1 MVLEH
6 RPSSSDA
13 QAELDASGAMRL
25 LVYSGVSET
34 LVCYGR
40 TDRRSHTFI
49 GRSRC
54 SSATAN
60 SSAASGK

>member
-40 TDRRSHTFI
+40 TDGPPQPHVHWQIPLLI
-49 GRSRC
+49 GH
-54 SSATAN
+54 
-60 SSAASGK
+60 GK